1 MRRAALIVLVAVGL
15 LAGAVS
21 CSPVRKD
28 RSLPDGVT
36 VDIDQ
41 SRMLRKTR
49 TLFLR
54 IHNGSAEPMR
64 VTEFTLT
71 SSRFDDVTW
80 SGPEE
85 IGPGY
90 DADLEFEMPPGR
102 CGAEGVD
109 ATVVLQYDVAD
120 QPVRSVV
127 RPDDPYG
134 AAGAFL
140 DRDCA
145 QETLREAAAF
155 ELGEIRVEGSGRSAV
170 LDLPIIVTPTGRRDD
185 VVLTGFGST
194 VLFVVRS
201 DPAIGSGL
209 PVRGRPVT
217 IDLRLVPQRCD
228 SHALAEDKVGTLIPV
243 GLRADDLD
251 ETSFY
256 VPIGP
261 RRRSVMLAY
270 VAEACGFPTR

>member
-1 MRRAALIVLVAVGL
+1 MRRAALVVLAAVAL
-15 LAGAVS
+15 LAGTTS
-21 CSPVRKD
+21 CTPVRDD

-36 VDIDQ
+36 VHIDQ
-41 SRMLRKTR
+41 SRILRKTR

-54 IHNGSAEPMR
+54 VHNGSTQSLK
-64 VTEFTLT
+64 VTGFTLT

-80 SGPEE
+80 SGAEE

-102 CGAEGVD
+102 CGAAGVD
-109 ATVVLQYDVAD
+109 ATVTLQYDVED
-120 QPVRSVV
+120 HPVRSVV
-127 RPDDPYG
+127 RPEDPYD
-134 AAGAFL
+134 AATAFL

-145 QETLREAAAF
+145 QRTLREAAAF

-170 LDLPIIVTPTGRRDD
+170 LDLPITVTPTGRRDD

-194 VLFVVRS
+194 VLFVVRAE
-201 DPAIGSGL
+201 PALSSGL
-209 PVRGRPVT
+209 SVRGRPVT

-243 GLRADDLD
+243 RLRADDLD

-270 VAEACGFPTR
+270 VAEACGFPKG